1 MITATTLSHKVNAAA
16 MIMIMVTCKSGD
28 EASKSRARFGFLLG
42 VGPTELLLFKM

>member
-16 MIMIMVTCKSGD
+16 MIMIMVTCKS
-28 EASKSRARFGFLLG
+28 EASKSRASFGFLLG